1 MEDSRSAQ
9 VHAVE
14 ATRNTAGPR
23 GSKRTEF
30 EAAAASG
37 RGASRAALDLGEYE
51 GELPIACD
59 EFTLDVTQSY
69 GLCVCGAPRAA
80 HRDQSARPRSGSGG
94 AVARLVARHE
104 AHIREARAEA
114 LRALAE
120 ADALALERNA
130 QRAREALAKRRQKAV
145 AKIDAAK
152 RKGACLAPTF
162 ANVAE
167 RSSELVLEVT
177 CATPGCLIHYFHAR
191 PRDGGVDEAK
201 LAKHDPAVD
210 GVLRLAAKE
219 PGTHLIIAKASKA
232 GMEDSELATGCF
244 RLEPPSFLFAEVH
257 DHELRSLHLPSECD
271 EGPVPAKC
279 SVCGAALANGDGY
292 ADRARDFAVCM
303 ARARVEI
310 TSSTRLQCAHN

>member
-1 MEDSRSAQ
+1 MEDARSAQ

-80 HRDQSARPRSGSGG
+80 HRDQNARPRSGSGG

-130 QRAREALAKRRQKAV
+130 
-145 AKIDAAK
+145 
-152 RKGACLAPTF
+152 
-162 ANVAE
+162 
-167 RSSELVLEVT
+167 
-177 CATPGCLIHYFHAR
+177 
-191 PRDGGVDEAK
+191 
-201 LAKHDPAVD
+201 
-210 GVLRLAAKE
+210 
-219 PGTHLIIAKASKA
+219 
-232 GMEDSELATGCF
+232 
-244 RLEPPSFLFAEVH
+244 
-257 DHELRSLHLPSECD
+257 
-271 EGPVPAKC
+271 
-279 SVCGAALANGDGY
+279 
-292 ADRARDFAVCM
+292 
-303 ARARVEI
+303 ARARAPRLAHARAPAPDTVL
-310 TSSTRLQCAHN
+310 TSAPLRGAAGGGRGEKGAL

>member
-1 MEDSRSAQ
+1 MNHPFAAQ
-9 VHAVE
+9 V
-14 ATRNTAGPR
+14 
-23 GSKRTEF
+23 
-30 EAAAASG
+30 
-37 RGASRAALDLGEYE
+37 
-51 GELPIACD
+51 
-59 EFTLDVTQSY
+59 
-69 GLCVCGAPRAA
+69 
-80 HRDQSARPRSGSGG
+80 
-94 AVARLVARHE
+94 
-104 AHIREARAEA
+104 
-114 LRALAE
+114 
-120 ADALALERNA
+120 
-130 QRAREALAKRRQKAV
+130 
-145 AKIDAAK
+145 
-152 RKGACLAPTF
+152 
-162 ANVAE
+162 
-167 RSSELVLEVT
+167 
-177 CATPGCLIHYFHAR
+177 HYFHAR

-303 ARARVEI
+303 ARAGAGNERRFNVRVPRARVPESI
-310 TSSTRLQCAHN
+310 HASRALRGMIARPKVGRNERNAAERGAFRVGKVAPLFLPRWSLPKAPTRPSA

>member
-80 HRDQSARPRSGSGG
+80 HRDQNARPRSGSGG

-130 QRAREALAKRRQKAV
+130 ARAREALAKRRQKAV

-177 CATPGCLIHYFHAR
+177 CATPGCAVHYR
-191 PRDGGVDEAK
+191 
-201 LAKHDPAVD
+201 
-210 GVLRLAAKE
+210 AAKE
-219 PGTHLIIAKASKA
+219 SEISNFKGSYLGRFPLVLADFWTSDHLSERSRSVDAFSGT
-232 GMEDSELATGCF
+232 
-244 RLEPPSFLFAEVH
+244 
-257 DHELRSLHLPSECD
+257 
-271 EGPVPAKC
+271 
-279 SVCGAALANGDGY
+279 
-292 ADRARDFAVCM
+292 RARGKLTLKL
-303 ARARVEI
+303 R
-310 TSSTRLQCAHN
+310 